1 MYKINILFLHHDLY
15 IECTYGMKILHLYVC
30 VSLSMV
36 PWSAFHGACFSD
48 LSNVLKWSSNSSGVN
63 RQAPTWL
70 EIATQLAGEL
80 GHQIGYDL

>member
-1 MYKINILFLHHDLY
+1 
-15 IECTYGMKILHLYVC
+15 
-30 VSLSMV
+30 MV